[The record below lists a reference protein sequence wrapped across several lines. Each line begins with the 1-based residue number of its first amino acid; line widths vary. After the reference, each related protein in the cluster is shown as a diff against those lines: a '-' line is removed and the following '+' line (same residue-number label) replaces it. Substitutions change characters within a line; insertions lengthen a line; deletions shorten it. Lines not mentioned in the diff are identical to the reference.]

1 MSTPTVAIT
10 GAAAGIGRATALVF
24 ARQGYT
30 VGAYDI
36 DADGLASLTGEVEA
50 LGAKIHTGHLD
61 VRDAE
66 EYAARL
72 GELVESTGRL
82 DVLVNNAGILRGGDF
97 ESLDLAGHHREVDV
111 NVKGVLNGCH
121 TGFEHLRSTAAAHGG
136 ACVVNLSSASAIYG
150 QAELA
155 NYSATKFYVRGLTE
169 ALDLEWAPH
178 RIRVV
183 AMWPLFVQTAMTAN
197 LTTGTTTNLG
207 IRLTAEGIAEAIWKA
222 AHPSRAQQVL
232 HQVHFPVGLPAK
244 ALTLGSRF
252 SPGWLTRRVNERLS
266 AH

>member
-24 ARQGYT
+24 ARHGYAI
-30 VGAYDI
+30 GAYDI
-36 DADGLASLTGEVEA
+36 DADGLASLTEEVEA
-50 LGAKIHTGHLD
+50 VGATIRTGHLD
-61 VRDAE
+61 VTDADE
-66 EYAARL
+66 FGVRL

-82 DVLVNNAGILRGGDF
+82 DVLINNAGILRAGDF
-97 ESLDLAGHHREVDV
+97 ESLDLASHHQEIEI
-111 NVKGVLNGCH
+111 NAKGVLNGCYQ
-121 TGFEHLRSTAAAHGG
+121 GFEHLRATAAAHGG
-136 ACVVNLSSASAIYG
+136 ATVVNLASASAIYG

-169 ALDLEWAPH
+169 ALDLEWARH
-178 RIRVV
+178 DVRVV
-183 AMWPLFVQTAMTAN
+183 AMWPLYVQTAMTAGIS
-197 LTTGTTTNLG
+197 TGTTNNLG

-222 AHPSRAQQVL
+222 ANPSRAQQLL
-232 HQVHFPVGLPAK
+232 HQVHFPVGLPAR
-244 ALTLGSRF
+244 ALSLGSRF